1 MKKLL
6 FFSFLFLSTYLGN
19 AQNLKFRDQGSVTS
33 FMEGKVYYNSGTK
46 LEIEYGYI
54 SSYNTYGIKVKNNYG
69 DRFYFINVEITP
81 YGNYADLYGMNAE
94 SGSNFGFR
102 VYRDKL
108 IVGLG
113 EAGEQTYYLK

>member
-1 MKKLL
+1 MVI
-6 FFSFLFLSTYLGN
+6 FHPN
-19 AQNLKFRDQGSVTS
+19 
-33 FMEGKVYYNSGTK
+33 
-46 LEIEYGYI
+46 
-54 SSYNTYGIKVKNNYG
+54 NTYGIKVKNNYG